1 MARAIAESM
10 GIVGLLAVEL
20 FLTKDGRLLVNELA
34 PRPHNTYHHSERGH
48 STSQFEQLVRAVCGL
63 PLGSVDA
70 VAPAAIADLL
80 GDLWVE
86 GDQPHFVEALAVPDV
101 RLHLYGKASA
111 RPGRGVRAT
120 SPPSPPPPRK
130 RWRASSKL
138 GDAWPPAPRSRSDM
152 FRVARSTRDRLA
164 LRLTSRVLATLAL
177 GACAHGRGAVAPPAL
192 AVATL
197 RSSTGTTIGT
207 ATLRQVDGA
216 IQVDLDVR
224 GIADGAHGVHFHT
237 VGRCDAPDFAT
248 AGGHLNPKGTK
259 HGAKNPAGPHAG
271 DLPQPDHLRRT
282 EQRMDREDAPHRGR
296 RLTGRALRRRRDGHR
311 GARDAGRRDDRP
323 ER

>member
-1 MARAIAESM
+1 
-10 GIVGLLAVEL
+10 
-20 FLTKDGRLLVNELA
+20 
-34 PRPHNTYHHSERGH
+34 
-48 STSQFEQLVRAVCGL
+48 
-63 PLGSVDA
+63 
-70 VAPAAIADLL
+70 
-80 GDLWVE
+80 
-86 GDQPHFVEALAVPDV
+86 
-101 RLHLYGKASA
+101 
-111 RPGRGVRAT
+111 
-120 SPPSPPPPRK
+120 
-130 RWRASSKL
+130 
-138 GDAWPPAPRSRSDM
+138 M

-271 DLPQPDHLRRT
+271 DLPNLIISGGRSSGWTAKTLRIAADASPGGLFDADGTAIVVHAMPDDEMT
-282 EQRMDREDAPHRGR
+282 DPSGSS
-296 RLTGRALRRRRDGHR
+296 
-311 GARDAGRRDDRP
+311 GARIACGVIEKR
-323 ER
+323 